1 MSRLMMFTL
10 FYLAVFLQAGAYGLT
25 FLLPPLFDEFGANEK
40 VVGSMLFLTTISTL
54 ITVYYAGHLSD
65 VLGRMRVLGIACLAI
80 SASLAAYGM
89 THTVG
94 PVLYFASAA
103 MGFGWGLTY
112 ALTSVVLTRLVRADE
127 RVRYFAVQSVAL
139 MAGFGL
145 SPVMAAQM
153 ERAGFAMRDAFFL
166 TAALCAIAAL
176 VFFALIRP
184 VRLHS
189 EASGPET
196 RSSLSPTTVFKIMGS
211 PARLPVI
218 MVCIGASVF
227 AGMNN
232 FQTVFAQER
241 GLNYADYFLAYT
253 VTVVVFR
260 MVLARFKGGSNP
272 YLTIAALQYIMCG
285 SVVLFLSI
293 GANVPLYLV
302 TAFLFGIGYGVSY
315 PILAAM
321 AANDAPSE
329 ILPQTLQ
336 FFALTYFIGIFGFP
350 LVAGWMIVELGSPAL
365 LTLITALAG
374 IEATMAALRG
384 VRNTRSSTV
393 PL

>member
-40 VVGSMLFLTTISTL
+40 VVGGMLFLTTISTL

-80 SASLAAYGM
+80 SASLAAHGM
-89 THTVG
+89 THSVG

-166 TAALCAIAAL
+166 TAALCTIAAL

-196 RSSLSPTTVFKIMGS
+196 RSSLSPDTVF
-211 PARLPVI
+211 
-218 MVCIGASVF
+218 
-227 AGMNN
+227 
-232 FQTVFAQER
+232 
-241 GLNYADYFLAYT
+241 
-253 VTVVVFR
+253 
-260 MVLARFKGGSNP
+260 
-272 YLTIAALQYIMCG
+272 
-285 SVVLFLSI
+285 
-293 GANVPLYLV
+293 
-302 TAFLFGIGYGVSY
+302 
-315 PILAAM
+315 
-321 AANDAPSE
+321 
-329 ILPQTLQ
+329 
-336 FFALTYFIGIFGFP
+336 
-350 LVAGWMIVELGSPAL
+350 
-365 LTLITALAG
+365 
-374 IEATMAALRG
+374 
-384 VRNTRSSTV
+384 
-393 PL
+393 